1 VNFLIESIPN
11 MKVFEK
17 YFDDFIGYLIILNVI
32 HQILISGYP
41 LSDYLLTLSENF
53 ILFSFGIFIFEAI
66 FRIFKERKFSTL
78 LLIDIIVIFNYLFIS
93 IFDLRIFRI
102 FRAYS
107 IFSQLRVLLP
117 TNTLLKTIWKQR
129 LSILGT
135 QIVVFSLLLIFSV
148 VIHFLEKDLQP
159 EAFGNILDSMWYG
172 IATLTTVG
180 YGDVTPVS
188 DLGKLIS
195 SFAMFLGIAMFALP
209 AAILASAY
217 YEDIQK
223 RNFLVSLEA
232 ITEINLF
239 SNLPIGAIT
248 KINSKLEPLVLP
260 AKQIIFEKGD
270 IADALYIIEFGSVQ
284 VEIETPVVLGSGD
297 YFGETGLISQ
307 AERNA
312 TISVL
317 EEAKLLKLSKESLD
331 ELTEEYPALF
341 EDLKKSAADRTG

>member
-1 VNFLIESIPN
+1 
-11 MKVFEK
+11 MKLFTK
-17 YFDDFIGYLIILNVI
+17 HFNNFIGYLIILNVI
-32 HQILISGYP
+32 HQIFISGYS
-41 LSDYLLTLSENF
+41 LSNNLLILSEYF
-53 ILFSFGIFIFEAI
+53 ILFSFGIFMIEALY
-66 FRIFKERKFSTL
+66 RIFNERKISTL
-78 LLIDIIVIFNYLFIS
+78 LLIDIIVIFNYLLIS
-93 IFDLRIFRI
+93 IIDLRIFRI

-148 VIHFLEKDLQP
+148 IIHFLEKDLQP

-188 DLGKLIS
+188 NLGKLIS
-195 SFAMFLGIAMFALP
+195 SFAMP

-260 AKQIIFEKGD
+260 AKHIIFKKGS

-284 VEIETPVVLGSGD
+284 VEIDSPVVLGSGD

-307 AERNA
+307 SERNA

-317 EEAKLLKLSKESLD
+317 EEVKLLKLSKESLD
-331 ELTEEYPALF
+331 ELIEEYPTLF
-341 EDLKKSAADRTG
+341 EDLKLSAAKRTG

>member
-1 VNFLIESIPN
+1 
-11 MKVFEK
+11 MKLFK
-17 YFDDFIGYLIILNVI
+17 RYFDDFIGYLIILNVL
-32 HQILISGYP
+32 HQILTSGYP
-41 LSDYLLTLSENF
+41 LADYIFDLSKNF
-53 ILFSFGIFIFEAI
+53 ILFSFGIFIFELI
-66 FRIFKERKFSTL
+66 FRIFKEKKLSIL
-78 LLIDIIVIFNYLFIS
+78 LLIDIVVIANYLFIN
-93 IFDLRIFRI
+93 IIDLRIFRI

-148 VIHFLEKDLQP
+148 IIHFLEKDLQP
-159 EAFGNILDSMWYG
+159 DAFGNILDSMWYG

-188 DLGKLIS
+188 NLGKLIS

-260 AKQIIFEKGD
+260 AKQTIFEKGD

-284 VEIETPVVLGSGD
+284 VEIENPVILGSGD
-297 YFGETGLISQ
+297 YFGETGLISL

-317 EEAKLLKLSKESLD
+317 EEAKLLKLTKESLD
-331 ELTEEYPALF
+331 ELTEEYPTLF
-341 EDLKKSAADRTG
+341 EDLKQSAADRTG

>member
-1 VNFLIESIPN
+1 
-11 MKVFEK
+11 M
-17 YFDDFIGYLIILNVI
+17 
-32 HQILISGYP
+32 
-41 LSDYLLTLSENF
+41 
-53 ILFSFGIFIFEAI
+53 
-66 FRIFKERKFSTL
+66 
-78 LLIDIIVIFNYLFIS
+78 
-93 IFDLRIFRI
+93 
-102 FRAYS
+102 
-107 IFSQLRVLLP
+107 
-117 TNTLLKTIWKQR
+117 
-129 LSILGT
+129 
-135 QIVVFSLLLIFSV
+135 
-148 VIHFLEKDLQP
+148 
-159 EAFGNILDSMWYG
+159 
-172 IATLTTVG
+172 G

-239 SNLPIGAIT
+239 SSLPIGAIT

-341 EDLKKSAADRTG
+341 EDLKQSAADRTG

>member
-1 VNFLIESIPN
+1 
-11 MKVFEK
+11 MKFFDK
-17 YFDDFIGYLIILNVI
+17 YFDYFFGYLIIINVL
-32 HQILISGYP
+32 HQILISGY
-41 LSDYLLTLSENF
+41 SLSENYLFLSDLF
-53 ILFSFGIFIFEAI
+53 ILFSFSIFIFEAFYRAYKDKKI
-66 FRIFKERKFSTL
+66 STL
-78 LLIDIIVIFNYLFIS
+78 LVIDFAVILNYLFLNL
-93 IFDLRIFRI
+93 FDLRIFRI

-107 IFSQLRVLLP
+107 IFSQIRVLLP

-148 VIHFLEKDLQP
+148 IIHFLEKDLQP

-188 DLGKLIS
+188 NLGKLIS

-297 YFGETGLISQ
+297 YFGETGLISL

-341 EDLKKSAADRTG
+341 EDLKQSAADRTG

>member
-1 VNFLIESIPN
+1 
-11 MKVFEK
+11 M
-17 YFDDFIGYLIILNVI
+17 
-32 HQILISGYP
+32 
-41 LSDYLLTLSENF
+41 
-53 ILFSFGIFIFEAI
+53 
-66 FRIFKERKFSTL
+66 
-78 LLIDIIVIFNYLFIS
+78 
-93 IFDLRIFRI
+93 
-102 FRAYS
+102 
-107 IFSQLRVLLP
+107 
-117 TNTLLKTIWKQR
+117 LKTIWKQR

-148 VIHFLEKDLQP
+148 IIHFLEKDLQP

-180 YGDVTPVS
+180 YGDVTPIT

-248 KINSKLEPLVLP
+248 KINSKLEPIVLP
-260 AKQIIFEKGD
+260 AGQIIFEKGD

-284 VEIETPVVLGSGD
+284 VEIENPVILGAGD
-297 YFGETGLISQ
+297 FFGETGLISD
-307 AERNA
+307 AKRNA
-312 TISVL
+312 TISVQ
-317 EEAKLLKLSKESLD
+317 EEAKLLRLSKDSLQ
-331 ELTEEYPALF
+331 ELTEEFSSLF
-341 EDLKKSAADRTG
+341 EELKLSADNRTG

>member
-1 VNFLIESIPN
+1 
-11 MKVFEK
+11 M
-17 YFDDFIGYLIILNVI
+17 
-32 HQILISGYP
+32 
-41 LSDYLLTLSENF
+41 
-53 ILFSFGIFIFEAI
+53 
-66 FRIFKERKFSTL
+66 
-78 LLIDIIVIFNYLFIS
+78 
-93 IFDLRIFRI
+93 
-102 FRAYS
+102 
-107 IFSQLRVLLP
+107 
-117 TNTLLKTIWKQR
+117 LKTIWKQR

-148 VIHFLEKDLQP
+148 IIHFLEKDLQP

-180 YGDVTPVS
+180 YGDVTPIT

-248 KINSKLEPLVLP
+248 KINSKLEPIVLP
-260 AKQIIFEKGD
+260 AGQIIFEKGD

-284 VEIETPVVLGSGD
+284 VEIENPIILGAGD
-297 YFGETGLISQ
+297 FFGETGLISD
-307 AERNA
+307 AKRNA
-312 TISVL
+312 TISVQ
-317 EEAKLLKLSKESLD
+317 EEAKLLRLSKDSLQ
-331 ELTEEYPALF
+331 ELTEEFSSLF
-341 EDLKKSAADRTG
+341 EELKLSADNRTG

>member
-1 VNFLIESIPN
+1 MSW
-11 MKVFEK
+11 KT
-17 YFDDFIGYLIILNVI
+17 VI
-32 HQILISGYP
+32 TTGHGMP
-41 LSDYLLTLSENF
+41 LSRLSVLELKSLQKS
-53 ILFSFGIFIFEAI
+53 I
-66 FRIFKERKFSTL
+66 
-78 LLIDIIVIFNYLFIS
+78 IFNPAWP
-93 IFDLRIFRI
+93 
-102 FRAYS
+102 RAGP
-107 IFSQLRVLLP
+107 I
-117 TNTLLKTIWKQR
+117 
-129 LSILGT
+129 GG
-135 QIVVFSLLLIFSV
+135 
-148 VIHFLEKDLQP
+148 
-159 EAFGNILDSMWYG
+159 AG
-172 IATLTTVG
+172 
-180 YGDVTPVS
+180 
-188 DLGKLIS
+188 
-195 SFAMFLGIAMFALP
+195 FALP

-341 EDLKKSAADRTG
+341 EDLKQSAADRTG

>member
-1 VNFLIESIPN
+1 
-11 MKVFEK
+11 MKFFDK
-17 YFDDFIGYLIILNVI
+17 YLNKFIGLLIILNVL
-32 HQILISGYP
+32 HQILTSGYE
-41 LSDYLLTLSENF
+41 LSDKNLYFSNIFVLVSFIIFVIEFITRLILEKKISTLSAVD
-53 ILFSFGIFIFEAI
+53 L
-66 FRIFKERKFSTL
+66 
-78 LLIDIIVIFNYLFIS
+78 IVIINFFFLNFV
-93 IFDLRIFRI
+93 DLRIFRI

-107 IFSQLRVLLP
+107 IFSNHRILLP

-148 VIHFLEKDLQP
+148 IIHFLEKDLQP

-180 YGDVTPVS
+180 YGDVTPIT

-239 SNLPIGAIT
+239 SNLPIGAIA
-248 KINSKLEPLVLP
+248 KINSKLEPIVLP
-260 AKQIIFEKGD
+260 ARQIIFEKGD

-284 VEIETPVVLGSGD
+284 VEIENPVILGAGD
-297 YFGETGLISQ
+297 FFGETGLISD
-307 AERNA
+307 AKRNA
-312 TISVL
+312 TISVQ
-317 EEAKLLKLSKESLD
+317 EEAKLLRLSKDSLQ
-331 ELTEEYPALF
+331 ELTEEFSSLF
-341 EDLKKSAADRTG
+341 EELKLSADNRTG

>member
-1 VNFLIESIPN
+1 
-11 MKVFEK
+11 MKFFDNYFE
-17 YFDDFIGYLIILNVI
+17 DFVGYLIIINVL
-32 HQILISGYP
+32 HQILISGY
-41 LSDYLLTLSENF
+41 SLSENYLFLSDLF
-53 ILFSFGIFIFEAI
+53 ILSSFLIFIFEA
-66 FRIFKERKFSTL
+66 FYRVYKEQKISTL
-78 LLIDIIVIFNYLFIS
+78 LVIDFVVILNYLFLNL
-93 IFDLRIFRI
+93 FDLRIFRI

-107 IFSQLRVLLP
+107 IFSQIRVLLP

-148 VIHFLEKDLQP
+148 IIHFLEKDLQP

-239 SNLPIGAIT
+239 SKLPIGAIT

-260 AKQIIFEKGD
+260 AKHIVFKKGD
-270 IADALYIIEFGSVQ
+270 DADALYIIEFGSIQ
-284 VEIETPVVLGSGD
+284 VEIEDPVVLGSGD
-297 YFGETGLISQ
+297 YFGESGLISHDK
-307 AERNA
+307 RNA

-317 EEAKLLKLSKESLD
+317 EESKLLRLSKESLD
-331 ELTEEYPALF
+331 ELIEEYPALF
-341 EDLKKSAADRTG
+341 EDLKESALNRTG

>member
-1 VNFLIESIPN
+1 
-11 MKVFEK
+11 MKLFK
-17 YFDDFIGYLIILNVI
+17 KHFNNFIGYLIILNVI
-32 HQILISGYP
+32 HQIFISGYS
-41 LSDYLLTLSENF
+41 LSNNLLILSEYF
-53 ILFSFGIFIFEAI
+53 ILFSFGIFMIEALY
-66 FRIFKERKFSTL
+66 RIFNERKISTL
-78 LLIDIIVIFNYLFIS
+78 LLIDIIVIFNYLLIS
-93 IFDLRIFRI
+93 IIDLRIFRI

-148 VIHFLEKDLQP
+148 IIHFLEKDLQP
-159 EAFGNILDSMWYG
+159 EEFGNILDSMWYG

-188 DLGKLIS
+188 NIGKLIS

-260 AKQIIFEKGD
+260 AKHIIFKKGS

-284 VEIETPVVLGSGD
+284 VEIDSPVVLGSGD

-307 AERNA
+307 SERNA

-317 EEAKLLKLSKESLD
+317 EEVKLLKLSKESLD
-331 ELTEEYPALF
+331 ELIEEYPTLF
-341 EDLKKSAADRTG
+341 EDLKLSAAKRTG

>member
-1 VNFLIESIPN
+1 
-11 MKVFEK
+11 MKFFEK
-17 YFDDFIGYLIILNVI
+17 HFNDLIGYLIILNVI
-32 HQILISGYP
+32 HQIFISGNS
-41 LSDYLLTLSENF
+41 LSNNLLILSEYF
-53 ILFSFGIFIFEAI
+53 ILFSFGIFVIEALY
-66 FRIFKERKFSTL
+66 RIFNERKISTL
-78 LLIDIIVIFNYLFIS
+78 LLIDIVVIFNYLLIN
-93 IFDLRIFRI
+93 IIDLRIFRI

-148 VIHFLEKDLQP
+148 IIHFLEKDLQP

-260 AKQIIFEKGD
+260 AKQTIFKKGD

-284 VEIETPVVLGSGD
+284 VEIDSPVVLGSGD

-307 AERNA
+307 SERNA

-317 EEAKLLKLSKESLD
+317 EEVKLLKLSKESLD
-331 ELTEEYPALF
+331 ELIEEYPTLF
-341 EDLKKSAADRTG
+341 EDLKLSAAERTG

>member
-1 VNFLIESIPN
+1 
-11 MKVFEK
+11 M
-17 YFDDFIGYLIILNVI
+17 
-32 HQILISGYP
+32 
-41 LSDYLLTLSENF
+41 
-53 ILFSFGIFIFEAI
+53 
-66 FRIFKERKFSTL
+66 
-78 LLIDIIVIFNYLFIS
+78 
-93 IFDLRIFRI
+93 
-102 FRAYS
+102 
-107 IFSQLRVLLP
+107 LP

-180 YGDVTPVS
+180 YGDVTPIS

-317 EEAKLLKLSKESLD
+317 EEAKLLKLSKEALD

-341 EDLKKSAADRTG
+341 EDLKKSAVDRTG

>member
-1 VNFLIESIPN
+1 
-11 MKVFEK
+11 MKLFEK

-41 LSDYLLTLSENF
+41 LSENLLILSEYF
-53 ILFSFGIFIFEAI
+53 ILLSFGIYILEVI
-66 FRIFKERKFSTL
+66 FRIFKERKFSTW
-78 LLIDIIVIFNYLFIS
+78 LLIDVVVIFNYLFIN
-93 IFDLRIFRI
+93 IVDLRIFRI

-107 IFSQLRVLLP
+107 IFSQWRVLLP

-148 VIHFLEKDLQP
+148 IIHFLEKDLQP

-239 SNLPIGAIT
+239 SNLPIRAIT

-284 VEIETPVVLGSGD
+284 VEIESPVVLGSGD

-317 EEAKLLKLSKESLD
+317 EEVKLLKLSKESLD
-331 ELTEEYPALF
+331 DLTEEYPTLF
-341 EDLKKSAADRTG
+341 EDLKQSATDRTG

>member
-1 VNFLIESIPN
+1 
-11 MKVFEK
+11 M
-17 YFDDFIGYLIILNVI
+17 
-32 HQILISGYP
+32 
-41 LSDYLLTLSENF
+41 
-53 ILFSFGIFIFEAI
+53 
-66 FRIFKERKFSTL
+66 
-78 LLIDIIVIFNYLFIS
+78 
-93 IFDLRIFRI
+93 
-102 FRAYS
+102 
-107 IFSQLRVLLP
+107 RVLLP

-223 RNFLVSLEA
+223 EIFSFSRSYYRNKF
-232 ITEINLF
+232 IF
-239 SNLPIGAIT
+239 KPSNRSIT

-284 VEIETPVVLGSGD
+284 VEIETPVVWALVIIL
-297 YFGETGLISQ
+297 EKLALISQ

-341 EDLKKSAADRTG
+341 EDLKQSAADRTG

>member
-1 VNFLIESIPN
+1 
-11 MKVFEK
+11 MKF
-17 YFDDFIGYLIILNVI
+17 FDKFFNDFIGYLIILNVI
-32 HQILISGYP
+32 HQIFVSTYSLTENLLRISE
-41 LSDYLLTLSENF
+41 TF
-53 ILFSFGIFIFEAI
+53 IFISLLI
-66 FRIFKERKFSTL
+66 FLIEIFLRLYKERKLSFL
-78 LLIDIIVIFNYLFIS
+78 LLLDITVVVNFFTLNLL
-93 IFDLRIFRI
+93 DLRIFRI

-107 IFSQLRVLLP
+107 IFSNIRILLP

-159 EAFGNILDSMWYG
+159 ESFGSILDSMWYG

-180 YGDVTPVS
+180 YGDVTPVTN
-188 DLGKLIS
+188 LGKVIS

-232 ITEINLF
+232 ITEIDLF
-239 SNLPIGAIT
+239 SKLPIGAIT

-260 AKQIIFEKGD
+260 AKQNIFEKGD
-270 IADALYIIEFGSVQ
+270 VADALYIIEFGSVQ
-284 VEIETPVVLGSGD
+284 VEIENPIVLGSGD
-297 YFGETGLISQ
+297 YFGETGLISN

-312 TISVL
+312 TISLL
-317 EEAKLLKLSKESLD
+317 EESKLLRLSKDSLE
-331 ELTEEYPALF
+331 ELIEEYPSLF
-341 EDLKKSAADRTG
+341 EDLKTSASSRTG

>member
-1 VNFLIESIPN
+1 MCIR
-11 MKVFEK
+11 
-17 YFDDFIGYLIILNVI
+17 D
-32 HQILISGYP
+32 
-41 LSDYLLTLSENF
+41 
-53 ILFSFGIFIFEAI
+53 
-66 FRIFKERKFSTL
+66 R
-78 LLIDIIVIFNYLFIS
+78 
-93 IFDLRIFRI
+93 
-102 FRAYS
+102 
-107 IFSQLRVLLP
+107 
-117 TNTLLKTIWKQR
+117 
-129 LSILGT
+129 
-135 QIVVFSLLLIFSV
+135 
-148 VIHFLEKDLQP
+148 P

-180 YGDVTPVS
+180 YGDVTPIT

-248 KINSKLEPLVLP
+248 KINSKLEPIVLP

-284 VEIETPVVLGSGD
+284 VEIENPVILGAGD
-297 YFGETGLISQ
+297 FFGETGLISD
-307 AERNA
+307 AKRNA
-312 TISVL
+312 TISVQ
-317 EEAKLLKLSKESLD
+317 EEAKLLRLSKDSLQ
-331 ELTEEYPALF
+331 ELTEEFSSLF
-341 EDLKKSAADRTG
+341 EELKLSADNRTG

>member
-1 VNFLIESIPN
+1 
-11 MKVFEK
+11 MKFFQN
-17 YFDDFIGYLIILNVI
+17 YFDDFIGYLIILNVF
-32 HQILISGYP
+32 HQILISGYA
-41 LSDYLLTLSENF
+41 LSDNLSALSESF
-53 ILFSFGIFIFEAI
+53 ILLSYTVFLFETI
-66 FRIFKERKFSTL
+66 FRVFKERKFSIL
-78 LLIDIIVIFNYLFIS
+78 LLIDAVVILNYLFIN
-93 IFDLRIFRI
+93 IIDLRIFRI

-107 IFSQLRVLLP
+107 IFSKLRVLLP

-148 VIHFLEKDLQP
+148 IIHFLEKDLQP
-159 EAFGNILDSMWYG
+159 EAFGSILDSMWYG

-180 YGDVTPVS
+180 YGDVTPIS

-284 VEIETPVVLGSGD
+284 VEIESPVILGSGD

-307 AERNA
+307 AKRNA
-312 TISVL
+312 TVSIL
-317 EEAKLLKLSKESLD
+317 EEAKLLKLSKDSLE
-331 ELTEEYPALF
+331 ELIAEYPSLF
-341 EDLKKSAADRTG
+341 EDLKKSAADRIG

>member
-1 VNFLIESIPN
+1 MLRLLKFSRYFKVMNLLLGVLKEERQSFLAAMFLLTIAMLIASTGIYIFEKDAQPDKFGSIP
-11 MKVFEK
+11 
-17 YFDDFIGYLIILNVI
+17 
-32 HQILISGYP
+32 
-41 LSDYLLTLSENF
+41 
-53 ILFSFGIFIFEAI
+53 EA
-66 FRIFKERKFSTL
+66 
-78 LLIDIIVIFNYLFIS
+78 
-93 IFDLRIFRI
+93 
-102 FRAYS
+102 
-107 IFSQLRVLLP
+107 
-117 TNTLLKTIWKQR
+117 
-129 LSILGT
+129 
-135 QIVVFSLLLIFSV
+135 
-148 VIHFLEKDLQP
+148 
-159 EAFGNILDSMWYG
+159 MWWAV
-172 IATLTTVG
+172 ATLTTVG

-284 VEIETPVVLGSGD
+284 VEIESPVVLGSGD

-341 EDLKKSAADRTG
+341 EDLKQSAADRTG

>member
-1 VNFLIESIPN
+1 
-11 MKVFEK
+11 MKLFEK
-17 YFDDFIGYLIILNVI
+17 YFNDFIGYLIILNVL
-32 HQILISGYP
+32 HQILISGWF
-41 LSDYLLTLSENF
+41 LSGNF
-53 ILFSFGIFIFEAI
+53 EMISDSFIFISISIFIFEAVI
-66 FRIFKERKFSTL
+66 RIFKEKKYSTL
-78 LLIDIIVIFNYLFIS
+78 LFIDLAVIGNYLFFN
-93 IFDLRIFRI
+93 IFDLRVFRI

-107 IFSQLRVLLP
+107 IFSKLRVLLP

-159 EAFGNILDSMWYG
+159 ETFGNILDSMWYG

-188 DLGKLIS
+188 GLGKLIS

-232 ITEINLF
+232 ITEISLF
-239 SNLPIGAIT
+239 SSLPIGAIT
-248 KINSKLEPLVLP
+248 KINSKLEPIVLP
-260 AKQIIFEKGD
+260 AKQLIFEKGD
-270 IADALYIIEFGSVQ
+270 TADALYIIEFGSVQ
-284 VEIETPVVLGSGD
+284 VEIEPPVILGSGD
-297 YFGETGLISQ
+297 YFGETGLISD

-312 TISVL
+312 SISVL
-317 EEAKLLKLSKESLD
+317 EEVKLLKLSKESLE
-331 ELTEEYPALF
+331 ELMNEYPSLF
-341 EDLKKSAADRTG
+341 EDLKQSATSRTG

>member
-1 VNFLIESIPN
+1 
-11 MKVFEK
+11 MKIFEK

-41 LSDYLLTLSENF
+41 LSDNLLTLSDNF

-66 FRIFKERKFSTL
+66 LRIYKERKFSTL
-78 LLIDIIVIFNYLFIS
+78 LLIDIVVIFNYLFIS
-93 IFDLRIFRI
+93 VFDLRIFRI

-159 EAFGNILDSMWYG
+159 DAFGNILDSMWYG

-209 AAILASAY
+209 ASILASAY

-284 VEIETPVVLGSGD
+284 V
-297 YFGETGLISQ
+297 
-307 AERNA
+307 
-312 TISVL
+312 
-317 EEAKLLKLSKESLD
+317 
-331 ELTEEYPALF
+331 
-341 EDLKKSAADRTG
+341 

>member
-1 VNFLIESIPN
+1 
-11 MKVFEK
+11 MKFFDK
-17 YFDDFIGYLIILNVI
+17 YFEDFVGYLIIINVL
-32 HQILISGYP
+32 HQILISGY
-41 LSDYLLTLSENF
+41 SLSENYLFLSDLF
-53 ILFSFGIFIFEAI
+53 ILSSFSVFIFEA
-66 FRIFKERKFSTL
+66 FYRVYKEQKISTL
-78 LLIDIIVIFNYLFIS
+78 LVIDFVVILNYLFLNL
-93 IFDLRIFRI
+93 FDLRIFRI

-107 IFSQLRVLLP
+107 IFSQIRVLLP

-148 VIHFLEKDLQP
+148 IIHFLEKDLQP

-239 SNLPIGAIT
+239 SKLPIGAIT

-260 AKQIIFEKGD
+260 AKHIVFKKGD
-270 IADALYIIEFGSVQ
+270 DADALYIIEFGSIQ
-284 VEIETPVVLGSGD
+284 VEIEDPVVLGSGD
-297 YFGETGLISQ
+297 YFGESGLISNDK
-307 AERNA
+307 RNA

-317 EEAKLLKLSKESLD
+317 EESKLLRLSKESLD
-331 ELTEEYPALF
+331 ELIEEYPALF
-341 EDLKKSAADRTG
+341 EDLKESALNRTG

>member
-1 VNFLIESIPN
+1 

-41 LSDYLLTLSENF
+41 LTNNLLTLSENF
-53 ILFSFGIFIFEAI
+53 ILFSFGIFILEAI

-148 VIHFLEKDLQP
+148 LIHFLEKDLQP

-180 YGDVTPVS
+180 YGDVTPIS

-195 SFAMFLGIAMFALP
+195 SFAMFAFP

-341 EDLKKSAADRTG
+341 EDLKQSAADRTG

>member
-1 VNFLIESIPN
+1 
-11 MKVFEK
+11 MKIFEK
-17 YFDDFIGYLIILNVI
+17 HFNDLIGYLIILNVI
-32 HQILISGYP
+32 HQIFISGNS
-41 LSDYLLTLSENF
+41 LSNNLLILSEYF
-53 ILFSFGIFIFEAI
+53 ILFSFGIFVIEALY
-66 FRIFKERKFSTL
+66 RIFNERKISTL
-78 LLIDIIVIFNYLFIS
+78 LLIDIVVIFNYLLIN
-93 IFDLRIFRI
+93 IIDLRIFRI

-148 VIHFLEKDLQP
+148 IIHFLEKDLQP

-260 AKQIIFEKGD
+260 AKQTIFKKGD

-284 VEIETPVVLGSGD
+284 VEIDSPVVLGSGD

-307 AERNA
+307 SERNA

-317 EEAKLLKLSKESLD
+317 EEVKLLKLSKESLD
-331 ELTEEYPALF
+331 ELIEEYPTLF
-341 EDLKKSAADRTG
+341 EDLKLSAAERTG

>member
-1 VNFLIESIPN
+1 MRLARLLKLSHFTTALEDLVSAIHSERQAFGAALYLMVVALFLSSSLIYLAERDAQPDAFPSIPET
-11 MKVFEK
+11 MWW
-17 YFDDFIGYLIILNVI
+17 
-32 HQILISGYP
+32 
-41 LSDYLLTLSENF
+41 
-53 ILFSFGIFIFEAI
+53 AI
-66 FRIFKERKFSTL
+66 
-78 LLIDIIVIFNYLFIS
+78 V
-93 IFDLRIFRI
+93 
-102 FRAYS
+102 
-107 IFSQLRVLLP
+107 
-117 TNTLLKTIWKQR
+117 
-129 LSILGT
+129 
-135 QIVVFSLLLIFSV
+135 
-148 VIHFLEKDLQP
+148 
-159 EAFGNILDSMWYG
+159 
-172 IATLTTVG
+172 TLTTVG
-180 YGDVTPVS
+180 YGDVTPAS

-297 YFGETGLISQ
+297 YFGETGLISE

-317 EEAKLLKLSKESLD
+317 EEVKLLKLSKESLD
-331 ELTEEYPALF
+331 ELTEVYPTLF
-341 EDLKKSAADRTG
+341 EDLKQTAADRTG

>member
-1 VNFLIESIPN
+1 
-11 MKVFEK
+11 M
-17 YFDDFIGYLIILNVI
+17 
-32 HQILISGYP
+32 
-41 LSDYLLTLSENF
+41 
-53 ILFSFGIFIFEAI
+53 
-66 FRIFKERKFSTL
+66 
-78 LLIDIIVIFNYLFIS
+78 
-93 IFDLRIFRI
+93 
-102 FRAYS
+102 
-107 IFSQLRVLLP
+107 
-117 TNTLLKTIWKQR
+117 
-129 LSILGT
+129 
-135 QIVVFSLLLIFSV
+135 FSLLLIFSV

-217 YEDIQK
+217 YE
-223 RNFLVSLEA
+223 V
-232 ITEINLF
+232 
-239 SNLPIGAIT
+239 
-248 KINSKLEPLVLP
+248 
-260 AKQIIFEKGD
+260 
-270 IADALYIIEFGSVQ
+270 
-284 VEIETPVVLGSGD
+284 GSGD

-341 EDLKKSAADRTG
+341 EDLKQSAADRTG